1 MVSPKSNFR
10 LVVNVMLKGIVTD
23 KLNITKK
30 LQPDTAALLKA
41 TFSEHDFEKR
51 EEVFV
56 KLRPELNKL
65 FR

>member
-1 MVSPKSNFR
+1 MSPKSHFR
-10 LVVNVMLKGIVTD
+10 LVVNVILKGIVTD
-23 KLNITKK
+23 KLNQTKK
-30 LQPDTAALLKA
+30 LQSDTAALLKA
-41 TFSEHDFEKR
+41 TFSEPEFEKR